1 MKLKTIQF
9 SLALL
14 CLLTLFGSL
23 VGYIWL
29 LETDA
34 EYQSRQRA
42 DSYVEKVNAELDA
55 YLRAQSRQLS
65 LQASL
70 TEVTGFYSSPG
81 EDPTPV
87 LNRIC
92 DINSASLCYLMDL
105 DGYMV
110 AVNDNPLKQQ
120 ILGNNFAY
128 RPYFSQALSGI
139 SSVYLALGYRT
150 KKRGLYFSH
159 QVRGEQG
166 QLLGVIVNKIDIT
179 GLEERFTDVPG
190 KMVLL
195 SPDSIVMASN
205 IREWVFKSM
214 NPLDSWQQQLLVDG
228 RQFGERVTETLPFVW
243 KNGSPD
249 VTDEFGNNYRVSTA
263 EIERLPG
270 WRWLYLE
277 DENYLP
283 SSHFSDLSV
292 LTLLTLMAVILTMIT
307 WMLLSKG
314 RTYIHELSR
323 EIHDLRISESRLRQ
337 LTQTGSEAVLLLR
350 GNQIIDFN
358 EIAEGMFGYTRNE
371 LLSTEMPDLWGSTQ
385 TERVAKAM
393 ANSEQH
399 IEAEAVR
406 HDGMSFPVELNT
418 KHIILDDGPATII
431 NLQDITVR
439 RQREKLVRYQAQFD
453 ALTNLPN
460 RTLMTQRLER
470 AISRSALNDGF
481 VVLMF
486 IDLDDFKKINDSLG
500 HKVGDELLISVSQR
514 LQDVIHE
521 DDTLARYG
529 GDEFILILENQ
540 QSQADAEA
548 IARKIL
554 VALAM
559 EFQLQGRSYFIS
571 GSIGL
576 VIAPQDGTQPEE
588 LLKKADTAMYHVK
601 AEGRNNFAFYTPEM
615 NNEITDRLEVE
626 DQLRG
631 ALERDEIYLNF
642 QPIYSFK
649 EQQLLG
655 AEVLVRWDNIQLGMV
670 PPDVFI
676 PVAEQTGLI
685 VPLGEWILTQACHQA
700 KQWSEQLNGEFTL
713 GINVSPR
720 QFKDGHIV
728 QVLHQALENSG
739 FPAHQLVLEIT
750 EGLLIKHDASTK
762 TVLQQIKDMGIC
774 LSMDDFGTGYSSL
787 SYLKQFP
794 FDVVKID
801 RSFVRDLA
809 SDPSDQKLILASIAM
824 AKGLGLKVVAEGVED
839 VYQYDFLHTAGCD
852 AVQGYLLGRP
862 MSAEVFY
869 AQVMDSSVP
878 SEDLVEDGVSV
889 PQPGLTD

>member
-1 MKLKTIQF
+1 MKLKNIQL
-9 SLALL
+9 SLAFL
-14 CLLTLFGSL
+14 CLLTVLGSFA
-23 VGYIWL
+23 GYVWL

-34 EYQSRQRA
+34 VYQSKERA
-42 DSYVEKVNAELDA
+42 DHYVDKVNAELDA

-70 TEVTGFYSSPG
+70 SEVKNFYTQSG
-81 EDPTPV
+81 NDPTPV

-92 DINSASLCYLMDL
+92 EINAAALCYLMDL

-110 AVNDNPLKQQ
+110 AVNDNPLKQK
-120 ILGNNFAY
+120 ILGDNFAY
-128 RPYFSQALSGI
+128 RPYFKRALSGI
-139 SSVYLALGYRT
+139 SSIYPALGYRT

-159 QVRGEQG
+159 QVREDQG
-166 QLLGVIVNKIDIT
+166 QLLGVIVNKIDIS
-179 GLEERFTDVPG
+179 GLEQRFTDAPG
-190 KMVLL
+190 KIVLL

-205 IREWVFKSM
+205 IREWLYKSM
-214 NPLDSWQQQLLVDG
+214 NPLDNWQQQLLANG
-228 RQFGERVTETLPFVW
+228 RQFGEKVTETLPFVW
-243 KNGSPD
+243 EAGSSE
-249 VTDEFGNNYRVSTA
+249 VTDEFGNTYRVSVA
-263 EIERLPG
+263 EIELLPG

-283 SSHFSDLSV
+283 SSHFTDFSV
-292 LTLLTLMAVILTMIT
+292 LPMLALIALILIMVI
-307 WMLLSKG
+307 WMLVNKG
-314 RTYIHELSR
+314 RFYIAQMTNSINELQ
-323 EIHDLRISESRLRQ
+323 ISEARLRQ
-337 LTQTGSEAVLLLR
+337 LTQTTSEAVLMHR
-350 GNQIIDFN
+350 GSQIIDFN
-358 EIAEGMFGYTRNE
+358 EIAEGLFGYSRDE
-371 LLSTEMPDLWGSTQ
+371 LLSIEMMDLWGSAQ
-385 TERVAKAM
+385 VGLVLKAM
-393 ANSEQH
+393 ANGEQH

-406 HDGMSFPVELNT
+406 RDGMSFPVELNT
-418 KHIILDDGPATII
+418 KQIQLDDGPATII

-470 AISRSALNDGF
+470 AVGRAILSDSF

-521 DDTLARYG
+521 EDTLARYG

-540 QSQADAEA
+540 ESQADAEVV
-548 IARKIL
+548 ARKIL

-559 EFQLQGRSYFIS
+559 EFRLQGRSYFIS

-576 VIAPQDGTQPEE
+576 VVAPQDGTQPEE

-601 AEGRNNFAFYTPEM
+601 AEGRNNFAFYVPEM

-631 ALERDEIYLNF
+631 ALERGEVYLNY

-649 EQQLLG
+649 EQRLLG
-655 AEVLVRWDNIQLGMV
+655 AEVLVRWNNEQLGMV

-685 VPLGEWILTQACHQA
+685 VPLGEWILSNACREA
-700 KQWSEQLNGEFTL
+700 KAWSDQLKGEFTL
-713 GINVSPR
+713 GVNVSPR

-728 QVLHQALENSG
+728 QELHQALDESG

-750 EGLLIKHDASTK
+750 EGLLVKHDANTESI
-762 TVLQQIKDMGIC
+762 LQQVKNMGIF

-809 SDPSDQKLILASIAM
+809 IDPSDQKLILASIAM

-839 VYQYDFLHTAGCD
+839 EYQYDFLHTAGCD
-852 AVQGYLLGRP
+852 AVQGYLLGHP
-862 MSAEVFY
+862 MSAEAF
-869 AQVMDSSVP
+869 AEQVVSTPTFENPVSARARRSQEASV
-878 SEDLVEDGVSV
+878 
-889 PQPGLTD
+889 

>member
-1 MKLKTIQF
+1 MKLKSIQF
-9 SLALL
+9 SLAFL
-14 CLLTLFGSL
+14 CLFTMISSL
-23 VGYIWL
+23 AGYVWL
-29 LETDA
+29 LDVDA
-34 EYQSRQRA
+34 VYQSRQRA
-42 DSYVEKVNAELDA
+42 DSYVEQVNAELDA
-55 YLRAQSRQLS
+55 YLRAQSRQVN

-70 TEVTGFYSSPG
+70 AEVKAFYTQPG
-81 EDPTPV
+81 SDPTPV

-92 DINSASLCYLMDL
+92 GINSASLCYLMDL

-128 RPYFSQALSGI
+128 RPYFSQAISGI

-150 KKRGLYFSH
+150 KKRGLYFSN
-159 QVRGEQG
+159 QVRGDHG
-166 QLLGVIVNKIDIT
+166 QLLGVIVNKIDIS
-179 GLEERFTDVPG
+179 GLEKRFADVPG
-190 KMVLL
+190 KMILL

-214 NPLDSWQQQLLVDG
+214 NPLDNWQQQLLVDG
-228 RQFGERVTETLPFVW
+228 RQFGERVTETLPFIW
-243 KNGSPD
+243 TTGSPT
-249 VTDEFGNNYRVSTA
+249 VTDEFGNTYRVSSA
-263 EIERLPG
+263 EIELLPG

-283 SSHFSDLSV
+283 SSHFSDVSLFS
-292 LTLLTLMAVILTMIT
+292 LLALMTLIMIMIV

-314 RTYIHELSR
+314 RLYIDEMSR
-323 EIHDLRISESRLRQ
+323 SIRNLRTSEARLRQ
-337 LTQTGSEAVLLLR
+337 LTQTGSEAVLMLR
-350 GNQIIDFN
+350 ADQIIDFN
-358 EIAEGMFGYTRNE
+358 DVAESMLGYTRHE
-371 LLSTEMPDLWGSTQ
+371 LLNINMPDLWSSTQ
-385 TERVAKAM
+385 VEQVMKAM
-393 ANSEQH
+393 ANGEQH
-399 IEAEAVR
+399 IEAEAIR
-406 HDGMSFPVELNT
+406 RDGMSFPVELNS
-418 KHIILDDGPATII
+418 KQILLDDGPATII

-470 AISRSALNDGF
+470 AIGRSVLNNGF

-540 QSQADAEA
+540 QDLADAEA
-548 IARKIL
+548 VARKIL

-576 VIAPQDGTQPEE
+576 VVAPQDGTQPEE

-631 ALERDEIYLNF
+631 ALERAEVYLNF

-655 AEVLVRWDNIQLGMV
+655 AEVLVRWENDQLGMV

-685 VPLGEWILTQACHQA
+685 VPLGEWILTHACRQA
-700 KQWSEQLNGEFTL
+700 KEWSEQLNGDFTL
-713 GINVSPR
+713 GVNVSPR

-728 QVLHQALENSG
+728 QALHQALEVSG

-750 EGLLIKHDASTK
+750 EGLLVKHDANTE
-762 TVLQQIKDMGIC
+762 TILQQIKEMGIS

-839 VYQYDFLHTAGCD
+839 EYQYDFLHTAGCD

-862 MSAEVFY
+862 MSADAFVE
-869 AQVMDSSVP
+869 QVMQASAGEKPADGDLP
-878 SEDLVEDGVSV
+878 SQTVQAE
-889 PQPGLTD
+889 